1 MAFKWVKSCCD
12 KVDARAQNEYGAWV
26 EKGTVGGQKVTN
38 EKHVEQMVMQKAYR
52 EAVAMGEVDKILDIK
67 FREEHV

>member
-1 MAFKWVKSCCD
+1 MGFKWTKGCCP
-12 KVDARAQNEYGAWV
+12 KVDERAQNEYGAWV
-26 EKGTVGGQKVTN
+26 ETGKVGEQKVTN
-38 EKHVEQMVMQKAYR
+38 EKHAEQMVMQKAYR